1 MKRTL
6 IDWIKYFRDNGA
18 SDSEA
23 IRLAAHAQSEEL
35 KNRVLNLK

>member
-6 IDWIKYFRDNGA
+6 IDWINYFRDNGA

-23 IRLAAHAQSEEL
+23 IHLAAKAQSEEL
-35 KNRVLNLK
+35 KNRFTK